1 MKFLI
6 CASIFAM
13 IVGGTATA
21 QNTPHDILKQSLR
34 AQRSLRSLSG
44 NYRGMYT
51 NFALDDN
58 TLASDYSG
66 RFILMR
72 SQQNGPID
80 RLFCRVANNLK
91 GEPGD
96 SISWYADGDGIHMIR
111 QDGTGEYFNTE
122 GIEITGIGGII
133 TRITERTQLMMDST
147 ATVQLPDTLI
157 DGRPCYLFFLHISSH
172 NQSGSSDGWYKLAI
186 DRQHLLPLW
195 YGRRDR
201 STGNFAMDQSSID
214 ELNGLQVNPHIMP
227 DVCKAPVYKTAQQV
241 KLGSC
246 NVGEQAPLWEN
257 LPDAATGCLY
267 SLDSLLKAGNVVVM
281 DWSTSTCGACIM
293 AMPTIDS
300 LYREYRDK
308 GSKVSFIMMDHGDSR
323 EQALSLTKRKKIE
336 YPVLLCPK
344 SVADAYGL
352 HAYPVFLVIG
362 TDGQI
367 VFNQGGFGGDSNNLR
382 KRLTEAIN
390 TMLFNTNQD

>member
-1 MKFLI
+1 MRFLI
-6 CASIFAM
+6 HIAISALIAC
-13 IVGGTATA
+13 GTAA
-21 QNTPHDILKQSLR
+21 AKDTPHDILKKSLR
-34 AQRSLRSLSG
+34 AQRSYHSLSG

-58 TLASDYSG
+58 TPAGDYSG

-80 RLFCRVANNLK
+80 CLFCRVANNLK

-111 QDGTGEYFNTE
+111 QDGTGEYFNTG

-147 ATVQLPDTLI
+147 ATVQLPDTVI
-157 DGRPCYLFFLHISSH
+157 DGRPCYLFSLHISSH

-201 STGNFAMDQSSID
+201 STGNFVMDQSSID
-214 ELNGLQVNPHIMP
+214 ELNGLQVNPIVTP
-227 DVCKAPVYKTAQQV
+227 DMFKAPAYRTAQQA
-241 KLGSC
+241 KSGSC
-246 NVGEQAPLWEN
+246 SVGETAPLWDN
-257 LPDAATGCLY
+257 LPDAATGRLY

-308 GSKVSFIMMDHGDSR
+308 GSKVSLIMMDHGDSR

-352 HAYPVFLVIG
+352 HAYPVFLVIAQ
-362 TDGQI
+362 DGRV

-390 TMLFNTNQD
+390 TALFNINQD

>member
-1 MKFLI
+1 MRFLI
-6 CASIFAM
+6 HIAISALIAC
-13 IVGGTATA
+13 GTAA
-21 QNTPHDILKQSLR
+21 AKDTPHDILNQSLR

-58 TLASDYSG
+58 TPAGVYSG

-80 RLFCRVANNLK
+80 RLFCRETDNLK

-96 SISWYADGDGIHMIR
+96 STTRYADGENYHYIFPDGIGECTKA
-111 QDGTGEYFNTE
+111 DGIKNNSIIHFLENTE
-122 GIEITGIGGII
+122 A
-133 TRITERTQLMMDST
+133 RTQQMLDST
-147 ATVQLPDTLI
+147 ATVQLPDTVI

-172 NQSGSSDGWYKLAI
+172 SQSGSSDGWYKLAI

-201 STGNFAMDQSSID
+201 STGSFAMDQSSID
-214 ELNGLQVNPHIMP
+214 ELHRLQVNPIVTP
-227 DVCKAPVYKTAQQV
+227 DMFKAPVYKTAQQV
-241 KLGSC
+241 KVGSC

-257 LPDAATGCLY
+257 LPDAATGRLY
-267 SLDSLLKAGNVVVM
+267 TLDSLLKAGNVVVM

-323 EQALSLTKRKKIE
+323 EQALSLIKRKKIE

-352 HAYPVFLVIG
+352 HAYPVFLVVG
-362 TDGQI
+362 SDGKI
-367 VFNQGGFGGDSNNLR
+367 VFNRGGFSGNSDNLR

-390 TMLFNTNQD
+390 TVLFNTNQD